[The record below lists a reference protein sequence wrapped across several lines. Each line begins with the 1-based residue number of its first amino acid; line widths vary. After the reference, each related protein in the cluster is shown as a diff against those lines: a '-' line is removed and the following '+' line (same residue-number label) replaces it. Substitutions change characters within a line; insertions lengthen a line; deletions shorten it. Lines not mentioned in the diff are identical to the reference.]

1 VRYYYVGL
9 VLRAFIPELLQRDL
23 LSTPEF
29 ESCSHLYIFNN
40 WDGPMSGTTR
50 RKFIQS
56 SSAVGASTIGA
67 GYFVSAGATTA
78 LSNSAIEKL
87 NVACIGVGG
96 KGGSDSSNAALFGN
110 VIAMCDVDRNTL
122 EGKSKAPE
130 FKNAEKF
137 TDYRELFAKYGKK
150 IDIIN
155 VSTPD
160 HMHAVITLEAMRLGI
175 SCYTQ
180 KPLTRTIYEARLL
193 ANVAKETGV
202 CTQMGNQGTALDSS
216 REAIAQLKSGVLGTL
231 KEVYAWSNRPVW
243 AQGPGRRM
251 DMASFAAQAYK
262 DDPKE
267 APKLVQSKHNEIL
280 RAMERVDWKS
290 WIGVAQD
297 RDYWPGLYHSF
308 QFRGWWDFG
317 TGALGDMA
325 CHQLTVPFAACGLRD
340 PISVQ
345 AKTTGHD
352 FDSFPASSVIKFE
365 FPETAERPAIPFWWY
380 DRKGN
385 KPPAEVF
392 AKWGIDK
399 VADSGVL
406 IVGDKG
412 AFYSSDDYC
421 GKYEL
426 KGVEKAKVDFEKAE
440 NKGSND
446 VNNMYEL
453 FRAKSAG
460 NPMICKSNFIDR
472 AGPLTETILLG
483 NLAVWAAAKG
493 GAGGEMG
500 EWGEKVEWDAKN
512 LKVTNLASLKTPGVA
527 DLIKPKYR
535 EGYRLD

>member
-1 VRYYYVGL
+1 
-9 VLRAFIPELLQRDL
+9 
-23 LSTPEF
+23 
-29 ESCSHLYIFNN
+29 
-40 WDGPMSGTTR
+40 
-50 RKFIQS
+50 
-56 SSAVGASTIGA
+56 
-67 GYFVSAGATTA
+67 
-78 LSNSAIEKL
+78 
-87 NVACIGVGG
+87 
-96 KGGSDSSNAALFGN
+96 

-392 AKWGIDK
+392 AKWGID
-399 VADSGVL
+399 
-406 IVGDKG
+406 
-412 AFYSSDDYC
+412 
-421 GKYEL
+421 
-426 KGVEKAKVDFEKAE
+426 
-440 NKGSND
+440 
-446 VNNMYEL
+446 M
-453 FRAKSAG
+453 
-460 NPMICKSNFIDR
+460 
-472 AGPLTETILLG
+472 TI
-483 NLAVWAAAKG
+483 AAS
-493 GAGGEMG
+493 
-500 EWGEKVEWDAKN
+500 
-512 LKVTNLASLKTPGVA
+512 TN
-527 DLIKPKYR
+527 
-535 EGYRLD
+535 